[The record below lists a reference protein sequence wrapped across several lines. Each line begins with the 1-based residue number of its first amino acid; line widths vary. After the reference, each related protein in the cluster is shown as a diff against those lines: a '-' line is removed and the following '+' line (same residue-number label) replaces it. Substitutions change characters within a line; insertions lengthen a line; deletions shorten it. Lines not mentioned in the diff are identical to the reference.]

1 MSLNNPELA
10 INGSPPV
17 RSNMLP
23 YGSHYVN
30 DQDIKSV
37 INVLKSNWL
46 TTGPMVQDFE
56 SALAEKTDSKYAV
69 AVSSGTAALHA
80 AMFALGIGPG
90 DEVIVPA
97 ITFVAT
103 ANSILYLGAKPIFV
117 DVNEN
122 SLLIDVDKIEN
133 SISTKTRA
141 IIVVDYAGQPCDYD
155 SIRSICNKN
164 GIALIS
170 DSCHALGAEY
180 KSSKIGTISDMSTFS
195 FHPVKHITTGE
206 GGAITTNDKALADQ
220 MRIFR
225 NHGISKDLH
234 VRTRDVEHYYEA
246 ISLGFNYRL
255 SDIQCSL
262 GITQLSRLED
272 SVSKR
277 QNIAFKYDEI
287 FNQINRVSQLSISDD
302 ISHAYHLYVIKLKLE
317 DTDVTR
323 DNIFK
328 ALRAE
333 NIGVN
338 VHYLPVYLHPLYKTL
353 NYKKGICPVAEDV
366 YENII
371 SLPIFPNMN
380 DDDINDV
387 LKAVNKVMGSI
398 NE

>member
-17 RSNMLP
+17 RPNMLP

-133 SISTKTRA
+133 SISTKTKA

-155 SIRSICNKN
+155 SIRAICNKN

-206 GGAITTNDKALADQ
+206 GGAITTNDKDLADQ

-287 FNQINRVSQLSISDD
+287 FNQMHRVSQLSISDD

-323 DNIFK
+323 DDIFK

-338 VHYLPVYLHPLYKTL
+338 VHYLPVYLHPLYKNL
-353 NYKKGICPVAEDV
+353 NYKKGICPIAEDV
-366 YENII
+366 YQNII

-387 LKAVNKVMGSI
+387 LSAANKVMGSI

>member
-1 MSLNNPELA
+1 MSLSNPELA
-10 INGSPPV
+10 INGAPPV
-17 RSNMLP
+17 RTDMLP
-23 YGSHYVN
+23 YGRHDIN
-30 DQDIKSV
+30 DQDIKSI

-56 SALAEKTDSKYAV
+56 SALLEKTDSKYAV

-133 SISTKTRA
+133 SISTKTKA

-155 SIRSICNKN
+155 SIRTICKEK

-206 GGAITTNDKALADQ
+206 GGAITTNDKDLADQ

-287 FNQINRVSQLSISDD
+287 FNQIHRVSQLSISDD

-317 DTDVTR
+317 DTDATR
-323 DNIFK
+323 DDIFK

-338 VHYLPVYLHPLYKTL
+338 VHYLPVYLHPLYKNL
-353 NYKKGICPVAEDV
+353 NYKKGICPIAEDV
-366 YENII
+366 YQNII

-387 LKAVNKVMGSI
+387 LSAVNKVMGSI

>member
-1 MSLNNPELA
+1 
-10 INGSPPV
+10 
-17 RSNMLP
+17 
-23 YGSHYVN
+23 
-30 DQDIKSV
+30 
-37 INVLKSNWL
+37 
-46 TTGPMVQDFE
+46 
-56 SALAEKTDSKYAV
+56 V

-133 SISTKTRA
+133 SISTKTKA

-155 SIRSICNKN
+155 SIRTICKKK

-206 GGAITTNDKALADQ
+206 GGAITTNDKDLADQ

-287 FNQINRVSQLSISDD
+287 FNQMHRVSQLSISDD

-323 DNIFK
+323 DDIFK

-338 VHYLPVYLHPLYKTL
+338 VHYLPVYLHPLYKNL
-353 NYKKGICPVAEDV
+353 NYKKGICPIAEDV
-366 YENII
+366 YQNII

-387 LKAVNKVMGSI
+387 LSAANKVMGSI

>member
-1 MSLNNPELA
+1 MT
-10 INGSPPV
+10 IC
-17 RSNMLP
+17 
-23 YGSHYVN
+23 
-30 DQDIKSV
+30 K
-37 INVLKSNWL
+37 
-46 TTGPMVQDFE
+46 
-56 SALAEKTDSKYAV
+56 EK
-69 AVSSGTAALHA
+69 
-80 AMFALGIGPG
+80 
-90 DEVIVPA
+90 
-97 ITFVAT
+97 
-103 ANSILYLGAKPIFV
+103 
-117 DVNEN
+117 
-122 SLLIDVDKIEN
+122 
-133 SISTKTRA
+133 
-141 IIVVDYAGQPCDYD
+141 
-155 SIRSICNKN
+155 

-206 GGAITTNDKALADQ
+206 GGAITTNDKDLADQ

-287 FNQINRVSQLSISDD
+287 FNQMHRVSQLSISDD

-323 DNIFK
+323 DDIFK

-338 VHYLPVYLHPLYKTL
+338 VHYLPVYLHPLYKNL
-353 NYKKGICPVAEDV
+353 NYKKGICPIAEDV
-366 YENII
+366 YQNII

-387 LKAVNKVMGSI
+387 LSAVNKVMGSI